1 MRIET
6 NSSTRIYKY
15 KLRCENFNNL
25 SNILYVVNEAK
36 IKAYSILVYNQEKG
50 LSKSIHLTIKN
61 MFNLNTYYTN
71 YAVCEAKWNKSSNVE
86 LNKMYIDDLK
96 QNINHR
102 EKSVKDLTNKIKFWS
117 KIHTHIIDISK
128 AIKNSKS
135 LPKFKYYR
143 PYYFYMSDNKIFVEA
158 NYKN

>member
-1 MRIET
+1 
-6 NSSTRIYKY
+6 
-15 KLRCENFNNL
+15 
-25 SNILYVVNEAK
+25 
-36 IKAYSILVYNQEKG
+36 
-50 LSKSIHLTIKN
+50 

-71 YAVCEAKWNKSSNVE
+71 YAVNEAKWNKFSNVE

-102 EKSVKDLTNKIKFWS
+102 EKSVKDLINKIKFWS

-143 PYYFYMSDNKIFVEA
+143 P
-158 NYKN
+158 